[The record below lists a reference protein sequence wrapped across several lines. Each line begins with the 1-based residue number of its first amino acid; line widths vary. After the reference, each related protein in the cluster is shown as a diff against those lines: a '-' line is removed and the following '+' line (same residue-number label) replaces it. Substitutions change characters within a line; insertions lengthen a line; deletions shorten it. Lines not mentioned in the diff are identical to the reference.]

1 MHEVTINKDVPY
13 PVKEP
18 PQVQCLRRITAVL
31 AACVMQVI
39 TVKKPYT
46 VKVPGHRDGLSAQAS
61 GSALLL
67 PSSGH
72 YVDVPV
78 PSPPRIVN
86 KYKYHYVTVHDY
98 DARHRRLLKGM
109 VALPMLH

>member
-1 MHEVTINKDVPY
+1 MTASVLKLLVRLY
-13 PVKEP
+13 FF
-18 PQVQCLRRITAVL
+18 RRE
-31 AACVMQVI
+31 
-39 TVKKPYT
+39 
-46 VKVPGHRDGLSAQAS
+46 
-61 GSALLL
+61 
-67 PSSGH
+67 SGH

-78 PSPPRIVN
+78 PSPPHIVN